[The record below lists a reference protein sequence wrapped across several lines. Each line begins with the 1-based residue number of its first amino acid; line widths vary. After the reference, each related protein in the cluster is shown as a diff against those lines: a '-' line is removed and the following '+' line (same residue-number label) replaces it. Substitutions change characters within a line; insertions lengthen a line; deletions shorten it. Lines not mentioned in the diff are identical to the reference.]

1 MVEKFSNYEGGGF
14 LSKEGTFVFTVDEA
28 ELTESK
34 KGDLMWKF
42 TMRCK
47 EGTTNVWHSLVKRA
61 KWSFNNLIKAC
72 LKLDTE
78 EKIENFECD
87 YEQIGRDLVGKQFI
101 ATVVKDTYQKETK
114 IPLDDGTFQ
123 DGVEEKIS
131 YKIDTSTYEIA

>member
-1 MVEKFSNYEGGGF
+1 MVEKFSDYEGGGF
-14 LSKEGTFVFTVDEA
+14 LSKEGRFVFTVDEA

-34 KGDLMWKF
+34 KGDQMWKF
-42 TMRCK
+42 TMKCK
-47 EGTTNVWHSLVKRA
+47 EGTTNVWHSLVKQA

-78 EKIENFECD
+78 EKIEAFECD
-87 YEQIGRDLVGKQFI
+87 YEQIGNQLVGKQFI
-101 ATVVKDTYQKETK
+101 ATVVKYTYQKETK

-131 YKIDTSTYEIA
+131 YKIDTMTYDFA